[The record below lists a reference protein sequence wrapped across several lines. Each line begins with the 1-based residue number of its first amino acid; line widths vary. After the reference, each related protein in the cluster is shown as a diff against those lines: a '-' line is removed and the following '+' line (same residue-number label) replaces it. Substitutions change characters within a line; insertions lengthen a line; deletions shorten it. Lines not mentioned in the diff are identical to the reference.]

1 MIFLDNINL
10 LDDSKIEYYKQNKR
24 NAVVYSD
31 IIYTFDIEVSSL
43 FNINGKW
50 SNFDYNI
57 KDYSEIDKRSCVYIS
72 MFGIEDK
79 VYYFRDFELFE
90 EVLKKISNPRARK
103 IIYIHNLSYEFQ
115 FLRMIFKNY
124 TIENMLASA
133 PHKPI
138 SFLIKELNIEFRCSY
153 RLTNLSLE
161 KSAEKYTSL
170 LKKVGDLNY
179 NIVRSPLTTLSKKEL
194 GYCEYDILTLYE
206 IIKYF
211 RNQYKHT
218 CIIPLTQTGEVRRE
232 LKKRVNFAH
241 IKRMQSLVP
250 DYKTSLMLMQ
260 AFAGG
265 ITHANILYSNRVVN
279 NVYSADETSAYPTM
293 LVTKKY
299 VNGKWYNYTIDDYN
313 YFKDNK
319 CFLFHVKLYGVK
331 SKLFNHF
338 ISASKCLNSQNIC
351 KDNGRVVEADMIELI
366 LCDVDFEMILLSYDI
381 LNIEYINI
389 IGANKTY
396 LSRDIINYILE
407 LYKAKTELKGIAEQE
422 DFYMKSKQ
430 QINSIFG
437 VSVTSV
443 FNQDTI
449 YSNNEWDKQIKDNE
463 SKRAFITQKLEEQ
476 KKSFSNLFLYSTGV
490 WCTAYNRAAL
500 WSNIAK
506 HDKSIVYYD
515 TDSIKSI
522 EDIDYTDY
530 NEKITN
536 ECIASANEN
545 EIDIEMFRPKTIKGI
560 EKPLGIFD
568 KEQTAK
574 RFITLGAKK
583 YCAEYEDGLHLTLSG
598 VRKDAVTA
606 LNGNINNFKK
616 GLLFD
621 YKAAQKNTHYYTEQ
635 EPFTFTDCEGHI
647 YTCTDEYGVVLAPT
661 TYKLGI
667 TEEYENVIE
676 LYSERN
682 YYNE

>member
-1 MIFLDNINL
+1 MILLDNINL

-43 FNINGKW
+43 FLINGKW
-50 SNFDYNI
+50 TNFDYSI
-57 KDYSEIDKRSCVYIS
+57 KDYSNIDKRSCVYIC

-79 VYYFRDFELFE
+79 VYYFRDFEFFE

-161 KSAEKYTSL
+161 KSAEKYTSIK
-170 LKKVGDLNY
+170 KKVGDLDY
-179 NIVRSPLTTLSKKEL
+179 NIARSPLSTLSNKEL
-194 GYCEYDILTLYE
+194 CYCEYDILTLYE

-211 RNQYKHT
+211 KKQYEHT
-218 CIIPLTQTGEVRRE
+218 CLIPLTQTGEVRRE

-260 AFAGG
+260 AFSGG

-299 VNGKWYNYTIDDYN
+299 ANGKWYNYTIDDYN

-331 SKLFNHF
+331 SKLFNHY
-338 ISASKCLNSQNIC
+338 ISSSKCLNSQNIC
-351 KDNGRVVEADMIELI
+351 RDNGRVVEADMLELI
-366 LCDVDFEMILLSYDI
+366 LCDVDFEMVLLSYDI
-381 LNIEYINI
+381 LKIEYINI

-396 LSRDIINYILE
+396 LSKDIIKYILE
-407 LYKAKTELKGIAEQE
+407 LYKAKTELKGIAGQE
-422 DFYMKSKQ
+422 EFYMKSKQ

-449 YSNNEWDKQIKDNE
+449 YTNNEWDKQIKDNE
-463 SKRAFITQKLEEQ
+463 SKRAFITKKLEEQ
-476 KKSFSNLFLYSTGV
+476 KYSFSNLFLYSTGV
-490 WCTAYNRAAL
+490 WCTAYNRKAL

-506 HDKSIVYYD
+506 NDKSIVYYD
-515 TDSIKSI
+515 TDSIKSLT
-522 EDIDYTDY
+522 DIDYTDY
-530 NEKITN
+530 NEMITN

-583 YCAEYEDGLHLTLSG
+583 YCAEYEDGLHLTVSG
-598 VRKDAVTA
+598 VRKGAVTA

-621 YKAAQKNTHYYTEQ
+621 YETAQKNTHYYTEQ
-635 EPFTFTDCEGHI
+635 EPFTFTDCEGHT

-661 TYKLGI
+661 TYKLGV
-667 TEEYENVIE
+667 TEEYENIIE
-676 LYSERN
+676 LYTERN
-682 YYNE
+682 FYNE